1 VSDLGRIVAVFALVF
16 ANGFFVIAEYAL
28 VTSRRSVMSERAS
41 SGSRGAVVALSLM
54 DEPVRF
60 IGTVQVAITALG
72 ILLGAVGEPLLRH
85 YFDPLLAASLSF
97 VLAFSII
104 AYLSVVIGELV
115 PKAIALQLPEPVAIA
130 VARPID
136 LFGKLAWPAVW
147 LLQASAKAIL
157 GLLGLDAARAG
168 NAVRSSEELRGIVAE
183 AEDAGIIEEA
193 EEEMLY
199 RVFDFAGKEAREVMV
214 PLPEVVAIEASLT
227 AGQCVATAVDAPFTR
242 YPVYD
247 GTLDQIVGI
256 LHIRDLFAA
265 VHGEPGP
272 GTPVADLVR
281 TAVIVPETK
290 DLGPLLRELR
300 ATNQHLAVVV
310 DEYGRTAGIVTLKTL
325 LEEIVGD
332 IEDEFQLPD
341 ASVQRVDEHTLL
353 VAGTYPVDDFNE
365 TFGTDMP
372 TGDFHTIAGLVF
384 HTLGRAGRVG
394 DEIEIAGLG
403 FAVRSV
409 DEARIDRIEVRFGAG
424 GPGQHTGSAGD
435 G

>member
-1 VSDLGRIVAVFALVF
+1 
-16 ANGFFVIAEYAL
+16 
-28 VTSRRSVMSERAS
+28 M
-41 SGSRGAVVALSLM
+41 
-54 DEPVRF
+54 
-60 IGTVQVAITALG
+60 
-72 ILLGAVGEPLLRH
+72 GEPLLRH
-85 YFDPLLAASLSF
+85 YFDPIVAASVSF
-97 VLAFSII
+97 VLAFAII

-115 PKAIALQLPEPVAIA
+115 PKAIALQRPEPVAIL

-147 LLQASAKAIL
+147 LLQTSAKAIL

-214 PLPEVVAIEASLT
+214 PLPEVVAIEAGLT
-227 AGQCVATAVDAPFTR
+227 AGQCVAIAVDAPFTR
-242 YPVYD
+242 YPVYA
-247 GTLDQIVGI
+247 GTLDQIVGT

-272 GTPVADLVR
+272 STPVADLVR

-300 ATNQHLAVVV
+300 ANNQHLAVVV
-310 DEYGRTAGIVTLKTL
+310 DEYGRTVGIVTLKTL
-325 LEEIVGD
+325 LEEIVGE

-341 ASVQRVDEHTLL
+341 ASVQRVDERTLL
-353 VAGTYPVDDFNE
+353 VTGTYPVDDFNE
-365 TFGTDMP
+365 TFGTDLP
-372 TGDFHTIAGLVF
+372 TGDFHTVAGLVF
-384 HTLGRAGRVG
+384 HTLGRAGARRG
-394 DEIEIAGLG
+394 RDRDRRPGLRRPLG
-403 FAVRSV
+403 RRSPDRPARGAVRRRR
-409 DEARIDRIEVRFGAG
+409 ARRDVTPAVTRAGSIPIASGATPRSRPARARPAARGCCGRRTVRPR
-424 GPGQHTGSAGD
+424 GPVGRTSTLRPRRRRTAQARPRPPSRPG
-435 G
+435 